1 MCASPVVNQLSTSA
15 GQRGSTAAI
24 IVSMDSIRA
33 SCSAR
38 DGQALEWAGEHATSG
53 NRDAAQGEGAS
64 VSASSTHRAKA
75 ALRRPGVW
83 VALVGVFLLSS
94 CTANIDGYVGV
105 TVDSKNGHAQAL
117 VQSCKHSMYVATI
130 YRSDDP
136 KGGDSQH
143 ADIGDWKFSR
153 STVGQPITWP
163 VDATRAEGVQATVPI
178 KRMVPRRTYSL
189 VGGTKDNS
197 WSTAHV
203 RFTLEDLKALKPGL
217 VLVLDSQSHHRE
229 VSVKQF
235 SDLACDGN

>member
-1 MCASPVVNQLSTSA
+1 
-15 GQRGSTAAI
+15 
-24 IVSMDSIRA
+24 VS
-33 SCSAR
+33 
-38 DGQALEWAGEHATSG
+38 QQQHT
-53 NRDAAQGEGAS
+53 
-64 VSASSTHRAKA
+64 AKA

-94 CTANIDGYVGV
+94 CTAKIDGYSGV
-105 TVDSKNGHAQAL
+105 TVDSEGHAQAL
-117 VQSCKHSMYVATI
+117 IQTCKHSADIATI
-130 YRSDDP
+130 YWGDDP
-136 KGGDSQH
+136 KGGDSRD

-153 STVGQPITWP
+153 STAGQPITWP
-163 VDATRAEGVQATVPI
+163 VDATHAEGVQATVPI

-203 RFTLEDLKALKPGL
+203 SFTLEDLKALKPGL

-235 SDLACDGN
+235 SDLACDGT